1 VSWPGHVREGQT
13 SNALAELTDLAPTL
27 LDAAGLDHH
36 AGMQGD
42 SLWPIL
48 TGRADPDEHREDVY
62 CEYYHALERP
72 RFYDA
77 MQEHGIDSEFHRW
90 FERSDVK
97 PEFHD
102 EFFENES
109 RLLPYATM
117 VRTDRYKLVHV
128 HSLDTG
134 ELYDL
139 HEDPDESNN
148 LYDDTGY
155 QSVKLDMFER
165 LSNRMAQ
172 TIDPL
177 PQRIGRW

>member
-1 VSWPGHVREGQT
+1 
-13 SNALAELTDLAPTL
+13 
-27 LDAAGLDHH
+27 
-36 AGMQGD
+36 MQGD

-48 TGRADPDEHREDVY
+48 TGEADPDDHRDDVY

-77 MQEHGIDSEFHRW
+77 MQDHGIDSDFHRH
-90 FERSDVK
+90 FETSDVK

-102 EFFENES
+102 AFHATEN
-109 RLLPYATM
+109 RILPYATM
-117 VRTDRYKLVHV
+117 VRTDRYKLVHH

-139 HEDPDESNN
+139 AADPDETHNV
-148 LYDDTGY
+148 YGDPEYRD
-155 QSVKLDMFER
+155 VRLDLFER
-165 LSNRMAQ
+165 LSNRKAG

-177 PQRIGRW
+177 PQRLGRW